1 MTYVLVL
8 SVKHKQ
14 YKRVILYENV
24 IWEETWLYKNITDYK
39 I

>member
-14 YKRVILYENV
+14 YKRVILYEDV
-24 IWEETWLYKNITDYK
+24 IWEEKLLYENITDYK